1 MCHVDGSTPPD
12 DVLGCLLG
20 VACLCA
26 KMQFY
31 AQILRPHARFPVSSC
46 RVCGAEPL
54 SRIRTRLDTSIMI
67 RRTRAR
73 RDMESPCA
81 VLHATATLL
90 FISFHTAAATCVGWQ
105 QTAGCSPKGKRELR
119 FDQSCTAIIRSWA
132 SGNCICGE
140 RVLTKVKLWCGHPPF
155 SCNTVCARRQ
165 QSKTSSSPNANLEHN
180 PHTDAINST
189 IVNSTI
195 AIEQCGSRPRCCE
208 RHPHEPSC
216 LRRSHAGTRS
226 LPSAAAPSLH
236 RPAPRSSPPPPI
248 PRTLARTARD
258 QTGKAHRRKPPNAEG
273 RQRRTI
279 ERCGSRPGCCK
290 RNPKELSCWRSVN
303 PVPTLRTGNTAT
315 RSLPT
320 RTPASSSPL
329 PLPET
334 LVWAARNRSKPLVCV
349 TSVLSSDLL
358 EPGRYGAAAVEMNAN
373 WAVAQ
378 GYKYRLFTR
387 RLAPE
392 HLPFVWSGPMAVERM
407 LHEDEG
413 DCEYVLWLD
422 GDAIVN
428 APSRT
433 VERELIE
440 PFMLPRS
447 DQLSSSS
454 RDGSS
459 STRDGS
465 PLFLLGCHLP
475 FGDGRLGESCSRC
488 RCLRATEASSW
499 PCRGQDARLRQWH
512 ETMCSLN
519 SGVYLVRNTPRS
531 RAMMRSWV
539 LGHIGRKRCDMRKR
553 FLAEQECFSQLWQHS
568 WAAAGL
574 VDVVSARV
582 LNTPSWFDEG
592 LDYAPDPIE
601 AYLRRMARTSDRFT
615 ELNSSV
621 EAQTS
626 CLRTG
631 VFVCHAWARSSA
643 VRDVAFRSA
652 LEQRRVML
660 LAMLAAR
667 SETYVSI
674 STTRSSPRMDSK

>member
-1 MCHVDGSTPPD
+1 MKTETSPSLGLGPCVSSSRRAC
-12 DVLGCLLG
+12 VLGWL
-20 VACLCA
+20 
-26 KMQFY
+26 
-31 AQILRPHARFPVSSC
+31 
-46 RVCGAEPL
+46 
-54 SRIRTRLDTSIMI
+54 
-67 RRTRAR
+67 RAR
-73 RDMESPCA
+73 VQPRAAWRDMESPRA

-90 FISFHTAAATCVGWQ
+90 FISFHATAATCVGWQ
-105 QTAGCSPKGKRELR
+105 QTAGCSPKGKHEPR
-119 FDQSCTAIIRSWA
+119 FDRSCTAIIPSWA

-140 RVLTKVKLWCGHPPF
+140 RKLIKVKHWCGHPPF
-155 SCNTVCARRQ
+155 SCNTVCARKQ
-165 QSKTSSSPNANLEHN
+165 QSKMSSSPNANLEHK
-180 PHTDAINST
+180 PHQAAAAAINST
-189 IVNSTI
+189 IVAQIRGVVADLLSLRPF
-195 AIEQCGSRPRCCE
+195 GSK
-208 RHPHEPSC
+208 
-216 LRRSHAGTRS
+216 L
-226 LPSAAAPSLH
+226 
-236 RPAPRSSPPPPI
+236 RSSPPKPLSRTKERKPRAPAADSEGNANQLQSKGSTTVVHISRARAKAERLQGRAVPPPQI
-248 PRTLARTARD
+248 PRTPARTARD
-258 QTGKAHRRKPPNAEG
+258 QAGKAYWHKPPNTG
-273 RQRRTI
+273 GSQRRGV
-279 ERCGSRPGCCK
+279 ERCGSRPGCCEL
-290 RNPKELSCWRSVN
+290 NPNDSSCLHSVN
-303 PVPTLRTGNTAT
+303 PETSLRTGHTAT
-315 RSLPT
+315 RYLPT
-320 RTPASSSPL
+320 PNSASSTL
-329 PLPET
+329 LPES

-373 WAVAQ
+373 WAVAK

-387 RLAPE
+387 RLAPQ

-422 GDAIVN
+422 GDALVN

-447 DQLSSSS
+447 AHLNSSS

-459 STRDGS
+459 STRDGG
-465 PLFLLGCHLP
+465 PLFLMGCHLP

-488 RCLRATEASSW
+488 RCLRASEASSW

-519 SGVYLVRNTPRS
+519 SGVYLVRNTLRS

-553 FLAEQECFSQLWQHS
+553 YLAEQECFSQLWQHS
-568 WAAAGL
+568 WAAEGL

-582 LNTPSWFDEG
+582 LNTPSWFDAG
-592 LDYAPDPIE
+592 LDYASDPIE

-615 ELNSSV
+615 QLNSSV

-643 VRDVAFRSA
+643 VRDVAFRAA
-652 LEQRRVML
+652 LQQRRAML

-667 SETYVSI
+667 SEAYVSI
-674 STTRSSPRMDSK
+674 STIVRRAMRRAMIGAVQ